1 MDRNGLVGLL
11 MIGAILIGW
20 QYFTAPTAEEIAVQK
35 AQQDSIQLAQKQKQE
50 KVVEAEPV
58 VEVVLNDT
66 QLLKQDS
73 LANLEQ
79 LAKYG
84 SLASASLGIEE
95 TFTVQTEILSL
106 TFTNKGGRLL
116 EAKLKDYNSYDDYM
130 TGEDNALVLVSPSG
144 NESYF
149 NFPFENRNLKS
160 DELYFQVDGY
170 KAEILE
176 EDSAVLRFTAKDAA
190 GRDLTIAYTIHAN
203 NYLLDYE
210 IGGKILSN
218 TNELNLT
225 MNLISHSKE
234 KGKKFEKQ
242 NTTFFYKPWD
252 DKVDYLSETSDDDQV
267 VEERIDWISYK
278 EQHFSVILDAEYGF
292 NANQNHLVTRSF
304 EDGSDS
310 VKALDASLVARVEN
324 GSLPMY
330 LYLGPNKYK
339 TLKDFDR
346 GYEDQINLGWAIF
359 KWVNKFIVIPVFNV
373 LENSGL
379 SYGIVIIIL
388 TLVFKLLL
396 SPVTYKTYLS
406 SAKMKALKP
415 EMEEINKKYPDQ
427 KDAMGK
433 QQEVMK
439 LYRETGVNPLS
450 GCIPALVQLPILYA
464 LFRFFPNS
472 IELRQESFLWAEDLS
487 SFDSVWDFPNA
498 FSIPLY
504 GDHISGFTLMM
515 AISLFFYSKNNMSM
529 GGAGMGN
536 NMQAQQMK
544 IMTYMMPVMMLVFFN
559 DYASGLSLYYFT
571 SNMVTMGQQF
581 VIKKWVLDETK
592 IREKLQSNKANPK
605 KKSRFAQKLEN
616 LQNQAQEQQ
625 GQNRQTRRKL
635 K

>member
-20 QYFTAPTAEEIAVQK
+20 QYFTAPTAEEIAAQK
-35 AQQDSIQLAQKQKQE
+35 AQQDSMQLAQKQIQE
-50 KVVEAEPV
+50 NVEEAEPV
-58 VEVVLNDT
+58 VEVVLNDN

-84 SLASASLGIEE
+84 SLASASIGIEE

-116 EAKLKDYNSYDDYM
+116 EAKLKDYNSYDDYL
-130 TGEDNALVLVSPSG
+130 TGEDNALVLVSPKG

-176 EDSAVLRFTAKDAA
+176 KDSAVLRFTAKDAA

-278 EQHFSVILDAEYGF
+278 QQHFSVILDAEYGF

-304 EDGSDS
+304 EDGSDN

>member
-20 QYFTAPTAEEIAVQK
+20 QYFTAPTAKEIAAQK
-35 AQQDSIQLAQKQKQE
+35 AQQDSMQLAQKQIQE
-50 KVVEAEPV
+50 NVEEAEPV

-84 SLASASLGIEE
+84 SLASASIGIEE

-116 EAKLKDYNSYDDYM
+116 EAKLKDYNSYDDYL
-130 TGEDNALVLVSPSG
+130 TGEDNALVLVSPKG

-176 EDSAVLRFTAKDAA
+176 KDSAVLRFTAKDEA

-324 GSLPMY
+324 GSLPMH

-439 LYRETGVNPLS
+439 LYRETEVNPLS

>member
-20 QYFTAPTAEEIAVQK
+20 QYFTAPTAEEIAAQK
-35 AQQDSIQLAQKQKQE
+35 AQQDSMQLAQKQIQE
-50 KVVEAEPV
+50 NVEEAEPV
-58 VEVVLNDT
+58 VEVVLNDN

-84 SLASASLGIEE
+84 SLASASIGIEE

-116 EAKLKDYNSYDDYM
+116 EAKLKDYNSYDDYL
-130 TGEDNALVLVSPSG
+130 TGEDNALVLVSPKG

-176 EDSAVLRFTAKDAA
+176 KDSAVLRFTAKDAA

-278 EQHFSVILDAEYGF
+278 QQHFSVILDAEYGF

-304 EDGSDS
+304 EDGSDN

-529 GGAGMGN
+529 GGAGIGN